1 MSSEVFV
8 ATAATLNRGFEKI
21 PEDHSQGAGDS
32 PVMAGPPIEFFTE
45 NGFCIVRLAD
55 VSSAALDSMSEC
67 HFLVRDPRG
76 TERQVDVSFAET
88 IIAQL
93 QSQKHNPLSD
103 RSLFWPTLAE
113 RQLATYLWSHND
125 SPADGRLV
133 ISCLSGVDLT
143 LAARWID

>member
-8 ATAATLNRGFEKI
+8 ATAAAVSPRFENI
-21 PEDHSQGAGDS
+21 NEELSQDAGDL
-32 PVMAGPPIEFFTE
+32 PELAGSPIELFTE

-55 VSSAALDSMSEC
+55 HSMSEC

-76 TERQVDVSFAET
+76 TEREVVVSFAET

-113 RQLATYLWSHND
+113 RQLATYLWSRNHY
-125 SPADGRLV
+125 PPHARLV

-143 LAARWID
+143 LAARWLD

>member
-8 ATAATLNRGFEKI
+8 ATVATVGPGFENI
-21 PEDHSQGAGDS
+21 TEEPSQDAGDS
-32 PVMAGPPIEFFTE
+32 PVLAGPAIELFTE
-45 NGFCIVRLAD
+45 NGFCIIRIAD
-55 VSSAALDSMSEC
+55 LQSAAVDSMSEC

-76 TERQVDVSFAET
+76 TERQVVVSFAET

-93 QSQKHNPLSD
+93 QSQKHNALSD

-113 RQLATYLWSHND
+113 RQLATYLWSRND
-125 SPADGRLV
+125 YPPHGRLV

-143 LAARWID
+143 LAARWLD